1 MSLESR
7 YRELERSKEELLVEK
22 GSTIN
27 RLAME
32 LEEAQNRVATNHTP
46 ELKEKISQLLVE
58 RNTARMQIKD
68 MAVCLCFYLVH
79 ITLCKDIDEFMS

>member
-7 YRELERSKEELLVEK
+7 YRDLERSKEELLVEK

-32 LEEAQNRVATNHTP
+32 LEEAQNRVAANQTP
-46 ELKEKISQLLVE
+46 ELKEKISQLVVE
-58 RNTARMQIKD
+58 RNTARMQTKD
-68 MAVCLCFYLVH
+68 MAVSLHVSIH
-79 ITLCKDIDEFMS
+79 IA